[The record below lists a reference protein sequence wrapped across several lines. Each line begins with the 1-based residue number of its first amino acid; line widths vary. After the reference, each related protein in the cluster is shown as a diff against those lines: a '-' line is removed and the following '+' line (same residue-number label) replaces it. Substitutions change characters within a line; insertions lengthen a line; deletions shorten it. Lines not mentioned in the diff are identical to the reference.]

1 MSKENYYTNPFALYQ
16 ELQDYNKNSP
26 LLPPTVLSS
35 KYPTILTDEPI
46 QKNYHALTHANTS
59 SDGYP
64 LVKNAYTE
72 DDPKYIVY
80 QCQGGKAVRDFLTDP
95 SLVMTPKPDEPPKSC
110 DIENQSIVEGFQ
122 KTIDYSNGIKNL
134 DITLFVHKKCPYSKK
149 QLSTSFTKLMN
160 VVHIHKRPE
169 KQMFTDHGGFATPYF
184 FSKKTN
190 RSYTGYLP
198 TVEEIYSTLSLPEKF
213 TYTPL
218 NYQEKVKDLDI
229 QVYNLHG
236 CPHCDNFKT
245 LLRKNKLTDHVTMID
260 DMDKM
265 EAVHEIKGW
274 PTIKSRKTGKS
285 MTGAPFTIDVLISY
299 LS

>member
-1 MSKENYYTNPFALYQ
+1 M
-16 ELQDYNKNSP
+16 
-26 LLPPTVLSS
+26 LPATVLSS
-35 KYPTILTDEPI
+35 KYPTILTDEPM
-46 QKNYHALTHANTS
+46 QKNYNALTHKNTS

-64 LVKNAYTE
+64 VVRHAYTE

-80 QCQGGKAVRDFLTDP
+80 QSPSGKVVRDFLTDP

-110 DIENQSIVEGFQ
+110 DIENQAIVEGFQ
-122 KTIDYSNGIKNL
+122 KSINYSKEIPNL
-134 DITLFVHKKCPYSKK
+134 DIILFVHKKCPYSKK
-149 QLSTSFTKLMN
+149 QLSTTFTKMMKI
-160 VVHIHKRPE
+160 VHINKRRE

-198 TVEEIYSTLSLPEKF
+198 TVDQIYSTLSLPEKF
-213 TYTPL
+213 TYTPS
-218 NYQEKVKDLDI
+218 NYHEKVKDLDI

-245 LLRKNKLTDHVTMID
+245 LLRKNKLIDQVTMID
-260 DMDKM
+260 DMNKM
-265 EAVHEIKGW
+265 EAVDEIKGW

>member
-1 MSKENYYTNPFALYQ
+1 MSKETYYTKPVALYQ
-16 ELQDYNKNSP
+16 DLQDYNKNSP
-26 LLPPTVLSS
+26 LLPPTVLSG
-35 KYPTILTDEPI
+35 KYPTILTDEPM
-46 QKNYHALTHANTS
+46 QKNYNALTHKDTN

-64 LVKNAYTE
+64 VVRHAYTE

-80 QCQGGKAVRDFLTDP
+80 QCPGGKVVRDFLTDP

-110 DIENQSIVEGFQ
+110 DIENQAIVEGFQ
-122 KTIDYSNGIKNL
+122 KSIDYSKEIENL
-134 DITLFVHKKCPYSKK
+134 DIILFVHKKCPYSKK
-149 QLSTSFTKLMN
+149 QLSTTFTKMMKI
-160 VVHIHKRPE
+160 VHINKRRE

-198 TVEEIYSTLSLPEKF
+198 TVDQIYSTLSLPEKF
-213 TYTPL
+213 TYTPS
-218 NYQEKVKDLDI
+218 NYEQKVKDLDI

-245 LLRKNKLTDHVTMID
+245 LLRKNKLIDQVTIID
-260 DMDKM
+260 DMEKM
-265 EAVHEIKGW
+265 EAVNEIKGW